1 MQKLT
6 EELEI
11 QKDAQKVPDK
21 VVSNDLGQKKV
32 ISDET
37 IKLEL
42 RYFHKHILK
51 YIYHYI
57 YNKSIGRVSSRAGW
71 LVTS

>member
-1 MQKLT
+1 MT
-6 EELEI
+6 EELQI
-11 QKDAQKVPDK
+11 QEDVQKVPNK

-32 ISDET
+32 ISDEI

>member
-1 MQKLT
+1 MT
-6 EELEI
+6 EELQI
-11 QKDAQKVPDK
+11 QEDVQKVPNK

-57 YNKSIGRVSSRAGW
+57 YNKSIGGVASRAGW

>member
-1 MQKLT
+1 MT
-6 EELEI
+6 EELQI
-11 QKDAQKVPDK
+11 QEDVQKVPNK

>member
-21 VVSNDLGQKKV
+21 VVSNGLGQKKV
-32 ISDET
+32 ISDKT
-37 IKLEL
+37 IKLE
-42 RYFHKHILK
+42 F
-51 YIYHYI
+51 
-57 YNKSIGRVSSRAGW
+57 
-71 LVTS
+71 

>member
-6 EELEI
+6 EELQI
-11 QKDAQKVPDK
+11 QEDVQKVPNK

-42 RYFHKHILK
+42 
-51 YIYHYI
+51 
-57 YNKSIGRVSSRAGW
+57 
-71 LVTS
+71 